1 MGAREVLKG
10 AGMRVTTVR
19 LAVLEMLAR
28 ARAAMTAQEVV
39 EALGEADKVTVYRT
53 LNALVEAGVAHKVDP
68 GDRVFR
74 FGLTPAAPSAKEP
87 GGHQHPHFVCDA
99 CGNVECLEDTEVI
112 VQARAGARPGT
123 SKKNMR
129 LSSQDVLLHGT
140 CEGCGESGEPRQRRH
155 K

>member
-1 MGAREVLKG
+1 MLRA
-10 AGMRVTTVR
+10 AGMRVTSVR
-19 LAVLEMLAR
+19 LSVLDMLAK
-28 ARAAMTAQEVV
+28 ARSAMTAQEVV
-39 EALGEADKVTVYRT
+39 EALGEADRVTVYRT

-74 FGLTPAAPSAKEP
+74 FGLTPTPTSTAEQ

-112 VQARAGARPGT
+112 VQARAGAKRGA
-123 SKKNMR
+123 SKKMR

-140 CEGCGESGEPRQRRH
+140 CEGCGDEGGPRSRRSR
-155 K
+155 